1 MIALSKFILPGNIFL
16 LTLAT
21 GVWLSRSGK
30 PYSTGIF
37 TIHKLISVAAVVLAA
52 IQMVKALKIS
62 GGSALLIALAVI
74 AILAV
79 IALLATG
86 ALMSLDKLS
95 YKWMLTIHQI
105 SPAVLAGAVAAF
117 VDLLTKGQ
125 A

>member
-1 MIALSKFILPGNIFL
+1 MIILSKFILPGLIFL

-62 GGSALLIALAVI
+62 GSTPLLIALSVI
-74 AILAV
+74 AVLAV

-105 SPAVLAGAVAAF
+105 APVVLAGAAAVF
-117 VDLLTKGQ
+117 VYLLTQGL